1 MTLIQYKFES
11 YNLVSTVSLIFYFRK
26 MTLDYAQ
33 LLTYWIRDWVGLSFW
48 MECFLFQVKLELA
61 INLVKLLMIE
71 CMNSYDIR
79 EFLT

>member
-1 MTLIQYKFES
+1 MTLFQYKFES

>member
-11 YNLVSTVSLIFYFRK
+11 YNLVSTMSLIFYFRK

-71 CMNSYDIR
+71 YMNSYDIR

>member
-11 YNLVSTVSLIFYFRK
+11 YNLVSTMSLIFYFRK